1 MSNPVNTIS
10 SSQPFQSR
18 TLPTNLS
25 NTQKS
30 SPTEYLQLADLSL
43 RTLMPGTSNFLNA
56 TSSLLQNEQDVELQR
71 LQKEAQGEMVKAN
84 QNSMMH
90 QQIIQIWNAV
100 TKLAN
105 TLAGI
110 GNNQNGAQGGQGGG
124 GGQGQGQ

>member
-1 MSNPVNTIS
+1 
-10 SSQPFQSR
+10 
-18 TLPTNLS
+18 
-25 NTQKS
+25 
-30 SPTEYLQLADLSL
+30 
-43 RTLMPGTSNFLNA
+43 MPGTSNFLNA
-56 TSSLLQNEQDVELQR
+56 TSTLLQNEQDVELQR
-71 LQKEAQGEMVKAN
+71 LQKEAQGEMVKEK